1 MESIKLK
8 SIKDIKTAHLVAV
21 FVLLIALFAIMSNDE
36 GSSSDGEPQL
46 TNEATAAAEN
56 ENKVE
61 REKLSRSEL
70 FARMEKLKK
79 PDPEFADFYETEKI
93 HGDLILGIYYVIEEH
108 YGLPSDVLYNQLMK
122 ESRGKCT
129 MKANR
134 AGAVGCFQFLDHTA
148 KEFGLMNE
156 SGDYRGN
163 LYASAEASARYL
175 VWLTTLIFGEDA
187 NPSDWEQLRYS
198 LAAFNAGHGNVKR
211 SGRVRIPNF
220 SETIEYVHD
229 IEALAKKEAEWVY
242 PGDTIEKIAK
252 RTGVDSNELLRG
264 NPTITGDRGLRAHT
278 ILSLPD
284 PETGMSSLL
293 VKKGM
298 SLYQIQSG
306 TGVDIDLIKE
316 VNGMGTRD
324 TLYFGDTIKI
334 PTRI

>member
-1 MESIKLK
+1 MKSIKLI
-8 SIKDIKTAHLVAV
+8 SIKEMKATHLVVV
-21 FVLLIALFAIMSNDE
+21 FVLFAALLLMTGGNKEE
-36 GSSSDGEPQL
+36 GSIENAPSVVEALPNTEIADGEN
-46 TNEATAAAEN
+46 T
-56 ENKVE
+56 
-61 REKLSRSEL
+61 KLSKSEL

-79 PDPEFADFYETEKI
+79 PAENFADFYETEKV
-93 HGDLILGIYYVIEEH
+93 HGELILGIYDVIEDY
-108 YGLPSDVLYNQLMK
+108 YGLPADVLYNQLMK

-129 MKANR
+129 MRANR

-148 KEFGLMNE
+148 REFGLLNDQ
-156 SGDYRGN
+156 GDFRGN
-163 LYASAEASARYL
+163 PYASAEASARYL

-229 IEALAKKEAEWVY
+229 IEALAKNEAAWVY

-252 RTGVDSNELLRG
+252 RTGVHTDELLRG
-264 NPTITGDRGLRAHT
+264 NPNITDDRGLRAHT

-284 PETGMSSLL
+284 PQTGMSSLL

-298 SLYQIQSG
+298 SLYQLQSG
-306 TGVDIDLIKE
+306 TGVGIDLIKKA
-316 VNGMGTRD
+316 NGMGTRD
-324 TLYFGDTIKI
+324 TLYFGDIIKI